1 MVAGRGSGLSS
12 PFDDMLEQTRKQ
24 FEELSGGLAPAP
36 VEIARTERRRPTPA
50 PAARRWSDPVRFLD
64 DRYGDG
70 WRYEVTDRRQEGDE
84 AVVRCKLVIADRD
97 ITRTETGRARIDW
110 PGPAVDIS
118 GRADGVAFTA
128 HAEAAAP
135 EISLQAAFDTAVT
148 DALSKCAESL

>member
-1 MVAGRGSGLSS
+1 MIAGRGSGLSS

-36 VEIARTERRRPTPA
+36 VEIAKTEPRRPTPA
-50 PAARRWSDPVRFLD
+50 ARRWTDPVRFLD

-84 AVVRCKLVIADRD
+84 AVVRCKLVVADRD
-97 ITRTETGRARIDW
+97 ITRTGIGRARIDRT
-110 PGPAVDIS
+110 GPAEEIS

-128 HAEAAAP
+128 RAEAAAP
-135 EISLQAAFDTAVT
+135 EISLQAAYDMAVT
-148 DALSKCAESL
+148 DALTKCAELL

>member
-1 MVAGRGSGLSS
+1 MIAGRGSGLSS

-36 VEIARTERRRPTPA
+36 VEIARTERRRPTPV

-70 WRYEVTDRRQEGDE
+70 WRYEVTDRRQDGDQ
-84 AVVRCKLVIADRD
+84 AVVRCRLVIADGD
-97 ITRTETGRARIDW
+97 VTRTGTGRARIERTAA
-110 PGPAVDIS
+110 AVEIS

-128 HAEAAAP
+128 HAAAAAP

-148 DALSKCAESL
+148 EALRECAELL

>member
-1 MVAGRGSGLSS
+1 MTAGRGSGLSS

-36 VEIARTERRRPTPA
+36 VESARTERRRPT

-70 WRYEVTDRRQEGDE
+70 WRYQVTERRQDGDQ
-84 AVVRCKLVIADRD
+84 AVVRCRLVIADSD
-97 ITRTETGRARIDW
+97 VTRTGTGRARIERT
-110 PGPAVDIS
+110 GAAVEIS

-135 EISLQAAFDTAVT
+135 EISLQAAFDTALT
-148 DALSKCAESL
+148 DALSKCAELL